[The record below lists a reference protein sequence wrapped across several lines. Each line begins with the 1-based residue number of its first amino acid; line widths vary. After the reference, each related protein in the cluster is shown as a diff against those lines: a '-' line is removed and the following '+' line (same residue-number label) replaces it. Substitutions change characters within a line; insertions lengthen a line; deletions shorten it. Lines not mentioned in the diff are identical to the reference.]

1 MVFLGHNGRTATSVR
16 LIGLALI
23 VWATV
28 TADQPPA
35 LHGRGLVVSIAFA
48 FAVLAWLH
56 WTVRPGRTTDEPVT
70 PDLYVM
76 AIAGGVL
83 SQAAP
88 SGAGSAFAFV
98 AIVAAAF
105 RGDLSRIWP
114 LPVAGGLALAVCGLI
129 YDTGAVGVLAY
140 CLGFAGS
147 ALGGSTARQGRLRA
161 DQAELLL
168 AQTQRSQEEQLR
180 AARLEES
187 TRLAREIHDVLAH
200 SLAGLTIQLEATTA
214 LIENGAD
221 RDAILARVRRAH
233 ELARDGLQETR
244 RAVGALRGETRS
256 VPEALRALVSAYR
269 SIDGAPVALA
279 LDAEPAQLV
288 GDAGLAVLRV
298 VQESLTNIAKHAPGA
313 IASVSVTATESELVV
328 VVADELAGVPVPAG
342 PVSATGGGYGLRGMR
357 ERAQALGG
365 TLDAGPTENGW
376 RVEVRI
382 PITEGAV
389 AVTVAPE
396 SR

>member
-1 MVFLGHNGRTATSVR
+1 MFLLSVNSRAALAAR

-23 VWATV
+23 IWSVAG
-28 TADQPPA
+28 ADIGPG
-35 LHGRGLVVSIAFA
+35 LSGRPLVVTISLALA
-48 FAVLAWLH
+48 AVAWLY
-56 WTVRPGRTTDEPVT
+56 WTWRPGQAGGTLT
-70 PDLYVM
+70 PDLFVM
-76 AIAGGVL
+76 AAAGGVL
-83 SQAAP
+83 CEASPTSAA
-88 SGAGSAFAFV
+88 SAFVFV
-98 AIVAAAF
+98 AAVSAGVREELGRA
-105 RGDLSRIWP
+105 W
-114 LPVAGGLALAVCGLI
+114 PVAVLGALSLAVMVLV
-129 YDTGAVGVLAY
+129 YDRSGTAALAY

-147 ALGGSTARQGRLRA
+147 TLAASTARQGRLRTE
-161 DQAELLL
+161 QAELLL

-256 VPEALRALVSAYR
+256 VPEALRALVSEHR
-269 SIDGAPVALA
+269 SADGVPLALA
-279 LDAEPAQLV
+279 LDAEPAQLS
-288 GDAGLAVLRV
+288 GDAGQAVLRV

-313 IASVSVTATESELVV
+313 TASVSVTATETELVV
-328 VVADELAGVPVPAG
+328 VVTDERAAVPVPVG
-342 PVSATGGGYGLRGMR
+342 PVSATGGGYGVRGMR

-365 TLDAGPTENGW
+365 TLAAGPTENGW
-376 RVEVRI
+376 RVELRI
-382 PITEGAV
+382 PIAGDAV
-389 AVTVAPE
+389 ALAPE
-396 SR
+396 RR